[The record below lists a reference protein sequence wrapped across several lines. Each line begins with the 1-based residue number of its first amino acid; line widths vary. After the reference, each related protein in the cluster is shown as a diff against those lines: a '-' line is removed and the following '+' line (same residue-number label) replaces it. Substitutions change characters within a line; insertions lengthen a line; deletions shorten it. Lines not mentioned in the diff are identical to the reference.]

1 MGAKLKRKLSDL
13 FERPPGGERAVLV
26 HINFPKH
33 ANRTSF
39 DEFCDLA
46 RSAGGDIAATVRG
59 SRNAPD
65 SKYFI
70 GAGKAQEVKDTVIA
84 SDADLVLFGH
94 PLTPSQERNL
104 ESLLQCRVLDR
115 VGLILD
121 IFAKHARTFEGKLQ
135 VELAQLQH
143 LSTRLVRGWAHL
155 ERQKGGIGLRGPG
168 EKQLETD
175 RRLIRSR
182 IKTIKS
188 RLEKVRKQR
197 NLSRMARKRANVPT
211 VSLVGYTNAGKSTL
225 FNYMTTGEVF
235 VADQLFATLDPTLRK
250 IQLPQIGKIILA
262 DTVGFISELP
272 HDLVN
277 AFHATLEEI
286 CEADLLLHIV
296 DASSDE
302 RKHFIN
308 EVNQVLKDI
317 DALTVRQLIVYN
329 KIDLIK
335 DGKPRID
342 RDSFNHPCRVWV
354 SALTGEG
361 IELLQQALIELFSP
375 EIIQCDLVINPSEGK
390 LRAELFRLGVIVSE
404 HELSEGGWHV
414 SLRILSSDYE
424 RLIVQN

>member
-1 MGAKLKRKLSDL
+1 MGANLKRKLSDL
-13 FERPPGGERAVLV
+13 FERPPVGERAVLV
-26 HINFPKH
+26 HIDFPKH

-59 SRNAPD
+59 RRNAPD

-70 GAGKAQEVKDTVIA
+70 GAGKAQEVKDTVIV
-84 SDADLVLFGH
+84 SDADLVLFDH

-121 IFAKHARTFEGKLQ
+121 IFAQHARTFEGKLQ
-135 VELAQLQH
+135 VELAQPQH
-143 LSTRLVRGWAHL
+143 LSTRLVRGWVHL

-197 NLSRMARKRANVPT
+197 DLSRMARKRANVPT

-272 HDLVN
+272 HDLVD

-317 DALTVRQLIVYN
+317 DALTVRQLTVYN

-361 IELLQQALIELFSP
+361 IELLQQALIELFSH
-375 EIIQCDLVINPSEGK
+375 EIIQCDLVLNPSEGK

-414 SLRILSSDYE
+414 SLRILRSDYE
-424 RLIVQN
+424 RLIIP